1 MCEKKPLQSKLV
13 KSVNHELGKIL
24 SLGTISVENFSDLHR
39 ETVVDD
45 D

>member
-1 MCEKKPLQSKLV
+1 MS
-13 KSVNHELGKIL
+13 LGKIV